1 MQYLLREAAKGFFL
15 VARPQKGEE
24 DKGLATSKNFLKLK
38 KRKKFVATKLDGGGG
53 KALKA
58 MATKKK

>member
-53 KALKA
+53 
-58 MATKKK
+58 